1 MFVGGG
7 RGDNLG
13 SIMYDLNKKFEKMKA
28 TVSLSR
34 GKLSESCKS
43 AVVKKQI
50 NCFQSV
56 NGFIKPKMS
65 PCLSKFVICSLG
77 EAGGMAWSPS
87 ICSKRKI

>member
-43 AVVKKQI
+43 AAVKNKSTVF
-50 NCFQSV
+50 N
-56 NGFIKPKMS
+56 
-65 PCLSKFVICSLG
+65 L
-77 EAGGMAWSPS
+77 
-87 ICSKRKI
+87 

>member
-13 SIMYDLNKKFEKMKA
+13 SIIYDLNEKFEKMKA
-28 TVSLSR
+28 TVFCPEVSCQNHTSLLQS
-34 GKLSESCKS
+34 
-43 AVVKKQI
+43 KKI

-65 PCLSKFVICSLG
+65 PWLSKFVMKVPGHTMLAC
-77 EAGGMAWSPS
+77 
-87 ICSKRKI
+87 CCYC